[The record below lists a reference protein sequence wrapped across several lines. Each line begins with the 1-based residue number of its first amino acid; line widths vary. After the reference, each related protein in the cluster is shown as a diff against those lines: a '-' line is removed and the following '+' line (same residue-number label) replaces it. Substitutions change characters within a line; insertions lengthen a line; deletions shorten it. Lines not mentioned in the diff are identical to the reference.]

1 MPAGDVRAAVD
12 AAVAEGRMG
21 DRLWLYAT
29 YHCNLRCSYCLT
41 ESGPRI
47 RNRRELGGEEMVRA
61 VREAA
66 PLGLRRAGVT
76 GGEVFML
83 PEMPAVLAEMAAVVP
98 TTALTNATLFTDR
111 LLGRMEPLAGND
123 AFALQVSLDS
133 AEADHNDRLRGPRN
147 FARVCEAVPRLRERG
162 VRVRIATTVED
173 QTPAD
178 LARLCDLHRAW
189 GISDADHVI
198 RPVVRRGR
206 AAVRGM
212 GVVPASSDILPEL
225 TITAEGAFLDP
236 FAPTVRRGRTDVD
249 RLVSRETAP
258 TIAAVEAF
266 LAAVASRPGADAERN
281 IR

>member
-21 DRLWLYAT
+21 DRVWLYAT

-47 RNRRELGGEEMVRA
+47 RDRRELGCEDMVRA

-66 PLGLRRAGVT
+66 LLGLRRAGVT

-83 PEMPAVLAEMAAVVP
+83 PEMPAVLAEMATVVP

-111 LLGRMEPLAGND
+111 LLGRMAPLAGND

-189 GISDADHVI
+189 GIPDDDHVI

-212 GVVPASSDILPEL
+212 GVVPAPGDILPEL

-249 RLVSRETAP
+249 RLVSPETAP
-258 TIAAVEAF
+258 MIAAVEAF
-266 LAAVASRPGADAERN
+266 LEAVAARPGADAERS

>member
-1 MPAGDVRAAVD
+1 MPAGEVRAAVA

-47 RNRRELGGEEMVRA
+47 RNRRQLGGEDMVRA
-61 VREAA
+61 VRDAA
-66 PLGLRRAGVT
+66 PLGLCRAGVT

-83 PEMPAVLAEMAAVVP
+83 PEMPAVLAEMARVVP

-111 LLGRMEPLAGND
+111 LLGRMAPLAGND

-133 AEADHNDRLRGPRN
+133 ADAAHNDRLRGPRN
-147 FARVCEAVPRLRERG
+147 FTRVSEAVPRLRERG
-162 VRVRIATTVED
+162 IRVRIATTVDD

-178 LARLCDLHRAW
+178 LARLCELHRDW
-189 GISDADHVI
+189 GISDTDHVI

-212 GVVPASSDILPEL
+212 GVAPAAGEILPEL

-236 FAPTVRRGRTDVD
+236 FAPTVRRGTTDTD
-249 RLVSRETAP
+249 RLVSREAAP
-258 TIAAVEAF
+258 MIAALEAF
-266 LAAVASRPGADAERN
+266 LAAVAVRPGADAERN

>member
-66 PLGLRRAGVT
+66 PLGVRRAGVT

-111 LLGRMEPLAGND
+111 LLGRMEPLAGTA

-206 AAVRGM
+206 GAGGGM
-212 GVVPASSDILPEL
+212 GV
-225 TITAEGAFLDP
+225 
-236 FAPTVRRGRTDVD
+236 
-249 RLVSRETAP
+249 
-258 TIAAVEAF
+258 
-266 LAAVASRPGADAERN
+266 
-281 IR
+281 

>member
-1 MPAGDVRAAVD
+1 
-12 AAVAEGRMG
+12 MG

-47 RNRRELGGEEMVRA
+47 RDRRELGGEDMVRA
-61 VREAA
+61 VHEAA

-83 PEMPAVLAEMAAVVP
+83 PEMPAVLAEMATVVP

-111 LLGRMEPLAGND
+111 LLGRMAPLAGND

-189 GISDADHVI
+189 GIPDDDHVI

-212 GVVPASSDILPEL
+212 GVVPAPGDILPEL

-258 TIAAVEAF
+258 MIAAVEAF
-266 LAAVASRPGADAERN
+266 LEAVAARPGADAERS